1 MTDDEQETN
10 PTQPLGKDNSDAELE
25 YAVEG
30 EALVTR
36 RVLSAEVKEDNTYQ
50 QRDNIFH
57 TRCLIQ
63 DKVCSMIIDGGSC
76 SNVASTIMV
85 DKLGLRTIKHPQPYK
100 LQWLNNCGEVKVKK
114 QVLVSFRIRKY
125 EDQVL
130 CDVVLMQ
137 EAHILLGRP
146 WQYDRKVKH
155 DGFTNK
161 YSFKHNN
168 RNTIL

>member
-1 MTDDEQETN
+1 MRNDGEIVTDDEQETN
-10 PTQPLGKDNSDAELE
+10 PTQPLEEDNSDAELE

-76 SNVASTIMV
+76 SNIASTIMV
-85 DKLGLRTIKHPQPYK
+85 EKLGLPTIKHPQPYK

-130 CDVVLMQ
+130 CDVVTMQ
-137 EAHILLGRP
+137 AAHILLGRP
-146 WQYDRKVKH
+146 WQYDRK
-155 DGFTNK
+155 
-161 YSFKHNN
+161 
-168 RNTIL
+168 